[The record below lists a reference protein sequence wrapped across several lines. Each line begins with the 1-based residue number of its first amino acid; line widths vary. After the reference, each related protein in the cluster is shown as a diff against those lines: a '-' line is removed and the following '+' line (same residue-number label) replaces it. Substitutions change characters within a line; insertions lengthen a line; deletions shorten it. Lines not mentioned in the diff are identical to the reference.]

1 MARARDTNFN
11 ESLWQN
17 KWSYLQ
23 YYQRLTEL
31 SISMFDWQNVPET
44 IDTRFLELSLF
55 LNGQC
60 VFFKDEELGYLALD
74 CMLSGQLDVY
84 RIPIDRTA
92 FAVNGYQK
100 KLTRDDS
107 VIIWNNL
114 VHTNST
120 LDVEIFAH
128 RLYNIDRTID
138 VNIRAQK
145 TPMLLQGNEK
155 QILALKNL
163 YMKYDGNQ
171 PVMYADKSF
180 DPSALSVL
188 TTDAPYVADKL
199 YEIKSQ
205 IWNEALTYL
214 GISNVN
220 TVKRERMI
228 TDEVT
233 RNLGGV
239 IASRYSRLESRR
251 QACEQINKMFGL
263 DMTVDYREDFQQV
276 TDEFNTNLLLEN
288 ETTNGGGNTYE

>member
-1 MARARDTNFN
+1 MPRARDTNFN

-31 SISMFDWQNVPET
+31 SISMFDWKNVP
-44 IDTRFLELSLF
+44 DTVDVRFLELSLF

-60 VFFKDEELGYLALD
+60 VFFKDEELGHLALD
-74 CMLSGQLDVY
+74 CMLGGQLDVY

-100 KLTRDDS
+100 KLNRDDS
-107 VIIWNNL
+107 ILIWNNL

-171 PVMYADKSF
+171 PVMYADKSL
-180 DPSALSVL
+180 DPNSLSVL

-276 TDEFNTNLLLEN
+276 TDEFNSTLLLEN
-288 ETTNGGGNTYE
+288 DTTNGDGNTYE

>member
-1 MARARDTNFN
+1 MARAKDSQFN
-11 ESLWQN
+11 ESLWKN

-31 SISMFDWQNVPET
+31 SISMFDWQNVPDT
-44 IDTRFLELSLF
+44 IDIRFLELALF
-55 LNGQC
+55 LHGQC
-60 VFFKDEELGYLALD
+60 VFFEDEELGHLALD
-74 CMLSGQLDVY
+74 CMLGGQLDVY

-92 FAVNGYQK
+92 FATNGYQK

-120 LDVEIFAH
+120 LDIEIFAH

-138 VNIRAQK
+138 VNINAQK
-145 TPMLLQGNEK
+145 TPILLQGNEK
-155 QILALKNL
+155 QMLGLKNV

-171 PVMYADKSF
+171 PVMFADKSL
-180 DPSALSVL
+180 DPNALKVL
-188 TTDAPYVADKL
+188 TTDAPYLSDKL
-199 YEIKSQ
+199 YDIKSQ

-220 TVKRERMI
+220 TVKRERMV

-263 DMTVDYREDFQQV
+263 DMKVDYREDFQQV
-276 TDEFNTNLLLEN
+276 ADEFATTMVMEN
-288 ETTNGGGNTYE
+288 ETTEGGDETYE